1 MKKKELMG
9 VGSIAGAALKDRKPV
24 FFLLIQEEGGIG
36 WNSQEL
42 KFNNAKDLNSV
53 ISLPSQKGENQKK
66 LIENAFR
73 VNLI

>member
-9 VGSIAGAALKDRKPV
+9 VGSIAEAASQGQETS

-42 KFNNAKDLNSV
+42 KFNNAKDLNLV
-53 ISLPSQKGENQKK
+53 LSLPSKRRK
-66 LIENAFR
+66 LEDID
-73 VNLI
+73 